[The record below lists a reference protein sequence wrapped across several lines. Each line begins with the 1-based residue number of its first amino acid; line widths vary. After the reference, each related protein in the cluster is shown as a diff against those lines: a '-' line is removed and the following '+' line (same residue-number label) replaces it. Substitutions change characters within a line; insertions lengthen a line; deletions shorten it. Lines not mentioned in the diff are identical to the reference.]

1 MPLWWHLACHCAIFT
16 SVSIGEKGFPQCGMQ
31 YCEEDPWPGQLAP
44 PAVLGWV
51 LVRAGLHAHSS
62 DCCGLQRLYR
72 HFEAWKNVP
81 RITDTHAR
89 RSRWGSWGFDSSP
102 VSFCWVLHLWSTK
115 NNLWPFAM
123 SKKTS
128 WEMKKYTVKKL
139 AIIRLLRNGVFPPLP
154 LACFPSLTL
163 GPWVRKASKSVFSL
177 AWLVSH
183 FLPLGD

>member
-1 MPLWWHLACHCAIFT
+1 
-16 SVSIGEKGFPQCGMQ
+16 MQ

-62 DCCGLQRLYR
+62 DCCELQWLYH
-72 HFEAWKNVP
+72 HFEACKNVP
-81 RITDTHAR
+81 RITDTHVR

-139 AIIRLLRNGVFPPLP
+139 AVIRLLRNGVFPPLP